1 MNFKQFLK
9 PDWRKVVIFFVVS
22 FLLTLF
28 LGVKSP
34 VTPLDISITKIGFP
48 ALFLTIK
55 EGLLGKT
62 YKWNFVNLI
71 INIAIWYL
79 LSCLIIWIYDKV
91 RKRS

>member
-22 FLLTLF
+22 FLLTFF
-28 LGVKSP
+28 LGVESP

-48 ALFLTIK
+48 VLLLTIK
-55 EGLLGKT
+55 ETLLGKT

-71 INIAIWYL
+71 INIVVWYL
-79 LSCLIIWIYDKV
+79 LSCLIIWVYDKIK
-91 RKRS
+91 KRS